1 MTKYLLCTVE
11 NIQVPHWTS
20 VLVFGAAAAAAAA
33 VVVVVVASAGSDVL
47 LHIMVV
53 DLVSVHYFAAVG
65 TDGLQL
71 LVACGAAPVV
81 LGVHV
86 AQNTSQAEEVAVAVE
101 DGKYAVHSQ
110 ALVEVGKLQ
119 LALLGIPEVENVP
132 DMIAVPASD
141 EHLNYMIAGV
151 TDPGYAVPQNL
162 VGVLGFAVLYQV
174 VVFVHGF
181 LLEKLASDYHVM
193 QIVGN
198 LTAVAAECDKRTAA
212 DVAAVINIQF
222 LTIGL
227 KIITQTRNKNFD
239 FRKASN

>member
-1 MTKYLLCTVE
+1 M
-11 NIQVPHWTS
+11 
-20 VLVFGAAAAAAAA
+20 
-33 VVVVVVASAGSDVL
+33 
-47 LHIMVV
+47 
-53 DLVSVHYFAAVG
+53 
-65 TDGLQL
+65 
-71 LVACGAAPVV
+71 
-81 LGVHV
+81 
-86 AQNTSQAEEVAVAVE
+86 
-101 DGKYAVHSQ
+101 
-110 ALVEVGKLQ
+110 
-119 LALLGIPEVENVP
+119 LGIPEVENVP

-212 DVAAVINIQF
+212 DVAAVINIVD
-222 LTIGL
+222 LENIPVVWL
-227 KIITQTRNKNFD
+227 
-239 FRKASN
+239 

>member
-1 MTKYLLCTVE
+1 MENKLIVSLHANNKGMELKPVHNNGKNFNTVNDSVIIIITIIIIMTKHLLCTVE

-86 AQNTSQAEEVAVAVE
+86 A
-101 DGKYAVHSQ
+101 
-110 ALVEVGKLQ
+110 
-119 LALLGIPEVENVP
+119 
-132 DMIAVPASD
+132 
-141 EHLNYMIAGV
+141 
-151 TDPGYAVPQNL
+151 
-162 VGVLGFAVLYQV
+162 
-174 VVFVHGF
+174 
-181 LLEKLASDYHVM
+181 
-193 QIVGN
+193 
-198 LTAVAAECDKRTAA
+198 
-212 DVAAVINIQF
+212 
-222 LTIGL
+222 
-227 KIITQTRNKNFD
+227 
-239 FRKASN
+239 

>member
-1 MTKYLLCTVE
+1 MTKSLLCTVE

-53 DLVSVHYFAAVG
+53 DLVSVHYFVAVG

-101 DGKYAVHSQ
+101 DGKHAVHSQ
-110 ALVEVGKLQ
+110 TLVEVGKLQ

-141 EHLNYMIAGV
+141 EHLNYDMIAGV
-151 TDPGYAVPQNL
+151 TDPGYAVPHNL

-212 DVAAVINIQF
+212 DVAAVINIVD
-222 LTIGL
+222 LENIV
-227 KIITQTRNKNFD
+227 
-239 FRKASN
+239 

>member
-20 VLVFGAAAAAAAA
+20 VLVFGAAAAAAA

-47 LHIMVV
+47 LHMMVV

-101 DGKYAVHSQ
+101 DGKHAVHSQ

-132 DMIAVPASD
+132 DMIAVLASD
-141 EHLNYMIAGV
+141 EHLNYDMIAGV
-151 TDPGYAVPQNL
+151 TDPGYAVPHNL

-198 LTAVAAECDKRTAA
+198 LTAVADECDKRTAA
-212 DVAAVINIQF
+212 DVAAVINIVD
-222 LTIGL
+222 LENIV
-227 KIITQTRNKNFD
+227 
-239 FRKASN
+239 

>member
-20 VLVFGAAAAAAAA
+20 VLVFGAAAAAAA

-47 LHIMVV
+47 LHMMVV

-101 DGKYAVHSQ
+101 DGKHAVHSQ

-132 DMIAVPASD
+132 DMIAVLASD
-141 EHLNYMIAGV
+141 EHLNYDMIAGV
-151 TDPGYAVPQNL
+151 TDPGYAVPHNL

-212 DVAAVINIQF
+212 DVAAVINIVD
-222 LTIGL
+222 LENIV
-227 KIITQTRNKNFD
+227 
-239 FRKASN
+239 

>member
-1 MTKYLLCTVE
+1 MLIMIIMIITIIIIIMTKYLLCTVE

-86 AQNTSQAEEVAVAVE
+86 A
-101 DGKYAVHSQ
+101 
-110 ALVEVGKLQ
+110 
-119 LALLGIPEVENVP
+119 
-132 DMIAVPASD
+132 
-141 EHLNYMIAGV
+141 
-151 TDPGYAVPQNL
+151 
-162 VGVLGFAVLYQV
+162 
-174 VVFVHGF
+174 
-181 LLEKLASDYHVM
+181 
-193 QIVGN
+193 
-198 LTAVAAECDKRTAA
+198 
-212 DVAAVINIQF
+212 
-222 LTIGL
+222 
-227 KIITQTRNKNFD
+227 
-239 FRKASN
+239 

>member
-1 MTKYLLCTVE
+1 MTKYLLCIVE

-20 VLVFGAAAAAAAA
+20 VLVFGAAVAAAAV

-47 LHIMVV
+47 LHMVVV

-65 TDGLQL
+65 TDGLQLL

-86 AQNTSQAEEVAVAVE
+86 AQNTSQAEKVAAVVE
-101 DGKYAVHSQ
+101 DGKHAVHSQ
-110 ALVEVGKLQ
+110 ALVDVGKLQ
-119 LALLGIPEVENVP
+119 PALLGIPEAENVP
-132 DMIAVPASD
+132 DMIAVLASD
-141 EHLNYMIAGV
+141 EHLNYDMIAGV
-151 TDPGYAVPQNL
+151 TDPGYAVPSNL
-162 VGVLGFAVLYQV
+162 AGVLGFAVLYQV

-181 LLEKLASDYHVM
+181 LLEKLASDYHVI

-212 DVAAVINIQF
+212 DVAAVINIID
-222 LTIGL
+222 LENIV
-227 KIITQTRNKNFD
+227 
-239 FRKASN
+239 

>member
-1 MTKYLLCTVE
+1 MLIIIIIKITIIIIMTKYLLCTVE

-86 AQNTSQAEEVAVAVE
+86 A
-101 DGKYAVHSQ
+101 
-110 ALVEVGKLQ
+110 
-119 LALLGIPEVENVP
+119 
-132 DMIAVPASD
+132 
-141 EHLNYMIAGV
+141 
-151 TDPGYAVPQNL
+151 
-162 VGVLGFAVLYQV
+162 
-174 VVFVHGF
+174 
-181 LLEKLASDYHVM
+181 
-193 QIVGN
+193 
-198 LTAVAAECDKRTAA
+198 
-212 DVAAVINIQF
+212 
-222 LTIGL
+222 
-227 KIITQTRNKNFD
+227 
-239 FRKASN
+239 

>member
-1 MTKYLLCTVE
+1 MENKLIVSLDANNKGMELKPVHNNGKNFNTVNDSVIIIITIIIIMTKYLLCTVE

-86 AQNTSQAEEVAVAVE
+86 A
-101 DGKYAVHSQ
+101 
-110 ALVEVGKLQ
+110 
-119 LALLGIPEVENVP
+119 
-132 DMIAVPASD
+132 
-141 EHLNYMIAGV
+141 
-151 TDPGYAVPQNL
+151 
-162 VGVLGFAVLYQV
+162 
-174 VVFVHGF
+174 
-181 LLEKLASDYHVM
+181 
-193 QIVGN
+193 
-198 LTAVAAECDKRTAA
+198 
-212 DVAAVINIQF
+212 
-222 LTIGL
+222 
-227 KIITQTRNKNFD
+227 
-239 FRKASN
+239 

>member
-20 VLVFGAAAAAAAA
+20 VLVFGAAAPAAAAA
-33 VVVVVVASAGSDVL
+33 VVVAVVASAGSDVL
-47 LHIMVV
+47 LHNMMVV

-71 LVACGAAPVV
+71 LVASGAAPVV

-86 AQNTSQAEEVAVAVE
+86 AQNTSQVEEVAAAVE
-101 DGKYAVHSQ
+101 DGKHAVHSQ

-119 LALLGIPEVENVP
+119 PALLGIPEVENVP
-132 DMIAVPASD
+132 DMTAVLASD
-141 EHLNYMIAGV
+141 EHLNYDMIAGV
-151 TDPGYAVPQNL
+151 TDPGYAVPSNL

-198 LTAVAAECDKRTAA
+198 LTAVAAECDKRSAA
-212 DVAAVINIQF
+212 DVAAVINIVD
-222 LTIGL
+222 LENIV
-227 KIITQTRNKNFD
+227 
-239 FRKASN
+239 

>member
-1 MTKYLLCTVE
+1 MENKLIVSLDANNKGMELKPVHNNGKNFNTVNDSVIIIITIIIIMTKYLLYTVE

-86 AQNTSQAEEVAVAVE
+86 A
-101 DGKYAVHSQ
+101 
-110 ALVEVGKLQ
+110 
-119 LALLGIPEVENVP
+119 
-132 DMIAVPASD
+132 
-141 EHLNYMIAGV
+141 
-151 TDPGYAVPQNL
+151 
-162 VGVLGFAVLYQV
+162 
-174 VVFVHGF
+174 
-181 LLEKLASDYHVM
+181 
-193 QIVGN
+193 
-198 LTAVAAECDKRTAA
+198 
-212 DVAAVINIQF
+212 
-222 LTIGL
+222 
-227 KIITQTRNKNFD
+227 
-239 FRKASN
+239 